1 MIVLSC
7 ETPHTR
13 AQTQTQKQGEVRDLC
28 DMGSNLCLLIGS
40 DICTTH
46 GMFSSLQ
53 SFLSGQANTGQPVQA
68 LRQGVCVC
76 VCKCVCVCVCVPKP
90 TILKAALRQENNWK
104 LLGENWKRLECR
116 EDVWHLKTLAK
127 SQYSARSSALYT
139 NAEKNQ
145 DDDRVCLLQVWECP
159 LNLFML
165 VFCCMFCYAMQ
176 AALTTWAG
184 LVLKRKCQKG

>member
-7 ETPHTR
+7 ETPHAR
-13 AQTQTQKQGEVRDLC
+13 AQTHTQKQREVCDLC

-76 VCKCVCVCVCVPKP
+76 VCKCVCVCRNQPY
-90 TILKAALRQENNWK
+90 WK
-104 LLGENWKRLECR
+104 LHSDKKITENCLER
-116 EDVWHLKTLAK
+116 TEKDWNAGKTFGIWRR
-127 SQYSARSSALYT
+127 SASSSALHT
-139 NAEKNQ
+139 NAEKTP
-145 DDDRVCLLQVWECP
+145 RWWPSVFAASVGVFFEPFRACILLYV
-159 LNLFML
+159 LL
-165 VFCCMFCYAMQ
+165 CYAGCSYHLSWFSAQ
-176 AALTTWAG
+176 
-184 LVLKRKCQKG
+184 RKCQKG